1 SFRTKCPLTRSRKAL
16 PDCSHSKVR
25 SREMYGLSMSGNCW
39 PVSDPRFNRPSEGR
53 LVTQSGNPSSYK
65 AVIEANESG
74 RPAVEKLEPFHP
86 GLAVIV
92 AVRGGHLKGAL
103 CTPHVPV

>member
-1 SFRTKCPLTRSRKAL
+1 MGLHILAKIRWEFALLNLAPDLAAQWPKLTR
-16 PDCSHSKVR
+16 
-25 SREMYGLSMSGNCW
+25 
-39 PVSDPRFNRPSEGR
+39 
-53 LVTQSGNPSSYK
+53 SGNPSSYK

-86 GLAVIV
+86 GLVVIV
-92 AVRGGHLKGAL
+92 AVRGSHLKGRL

>member
-1 SFRTKCPLTRSRKAL
+1 MNGCFRIANSRGRRTT
-16 PDCSHSKVR
+16 D
-25 SREMYGLSMSGNCW
+25 
-39 PVSDPRFNRPSEGR
+39 GR
-53 LVTQSGNPSSYK
+53 LLTDCLVLPLLTQSGNPSSYK

-86 GLAVIV
+86 GLVVIV
-92 AVRGGHLKGAL
+92 AVRGSHLKGGL

>member
-1 SFRTKCPLTRSRKAL
+1 MAGDSPVRTG
-16 PDCSHSKVR
+16 PD
-25 SREMYGLSMSGNCW
+25 
-39 PVSDPRFNRPSEGR
+39 
-53 LVTQSGNPSSYK
+53 TQSGNPSSYK

-86 GLAVIV
+86 GLVVIV
-92 AVRGGHLKGAL
+92 AVRGSHLKGGL

>member
-1 SFRTKCPLTRSRKAL
+1 MLRMLALGRTETVIPL
-16 PDCSHSKVR
+16 
-25 SREMYGLSMSGNCW
+25 
-39 PVSDPRFNRPSEGR
+39 RPPP
-53 LVTQSGNPSSYK
+53 TQRGNPSSYK

-74 RPAVEKLEPFHP
+74 RPAVEKLEPFYP
-86 GLAVIV
+86 GLVVIV

>member
-1 SFRTKCPLTRSRKAL
+1 
-16 PDCSHSKVR
+16 
-25 SREMYGLSMSGNCW
+25 MSGKQTMLQ
-39 PVSDPRFNRPSEGR
+39 VSFATNQW
-53 LVTQSGNPSSYK
+53 LQLTQSGNPSSYK

-86 GLAVIV
+86 GLVVIV
-92 AVRGGHLKGAL
+92 AVRGSHLKGGL

>member
-1 SFRTKCPLTRSRKAL
+1 MKKLPEVTANGRSLPVGGRWPRIRPLGPL
-16 PDCSHSKVR
+16 
-25 SREMYGLSMSGNCW
+25 L
-39 PVSDPRFNRPSEGR
+39 
-53 LVTQSGNPSSYK
+53 TQSGNPSSYK

-86 GLAVIV
+86 GLVVIV
-92 AVRGGHLKGAL
+92 AVRGSHLKGGL

>member
-1 SFRTKCPLTRSRKAL
+1 MCPSNLGKIIS
-16 PDCSHSKVR
+16 
-25 SREMYGLSMSGNCW
+25 
-39 PVSDPRFNRPSEGR
+39 
-53 LVTQSGNPSSYK
+53 TQSGNPSSYK
-65 AVIEANESG
+65 AVMEANESG

-86 GLAVIV
+86 GLVVIV

>member
-1 SFRTKCPLTRSRKAL
+1 VQL
-16 PDCSHSKVR
+16 PWATHLR
-25 SREMYGLSMSGNCW
+25 LSIETTPPTVASW
-39 PVSDPRFNRPSEGR
+39 T
-53 LVTQSGNPSSYK
+53 LSGNPSSYK

-86 GLAVIV
+86 GLVVIV
-92 AVRGGHLKGAL
+92 AVRGSHLKGGL

>member
-1 SFRTKCPLTRSRKAL
+1 VRARHERPKLAVCRRIGL
-16 PDCSHSKVR
+16 PIADVQD
-25 SREMYGLSMSGNCW
+25 E
-39 PVSDPRFNRPSEGR
+39 NRRDIGKGR
-53 LVTQSGNPSSYK
+53 LLTQSGNPSSYK

-86 GLAVIV
+86 GLVVIV
-92 AVRGGHLKGAL
+92 TVRGSHLKGDL